1 MATIGVSTES
11 GVVRGVLLA
20 DNIADSPDSPPR
32 VLNRGERDLV
42 AETDPATAA
51 AVASVLDALEA
62 ELGPDEEID
71 ATVVSCH
78 TSGERT
84 AIESRLAD
92 GRWSSSSL
100 VTADSAL
107 LATVKDMPDLDDYAT
122 LLVYEV
128 IYDHKA
134 LSVVDAGRTEVL
146 ASDTATGGDI
156 DAGAIG
162 ASVSQAWSL
171 LDSIDAKPDA
181 VVLLGASADEP
192 EVAPVL
198 ELGFGVPVILAPEL
212 ESAEAIGAALIARD
226 THEAE
231 PASTEA
237 APLVAPV
244 VATPTPELVTEPE
257 PEEPTAV
264 VATTGRSNR
273 KRVVAVAAAAALV
286 GLGTL
291 GATQLLAGSAAGT
304 DSTTLSAAQL
314 AALAPSVDAPTP
326 AAAAP
331 AAPVPTPAAGAPA
344 DPARVDAAP
353 ATPDWTQP
361 NVAPAPATPW
371 PADNVPNSVAP
382 QQPASAPVAPRPQPA
397 PPLPAKVGAPNAIG
411 LFPGEGPPPPL
422 GSDPR
427 AIEQW
432 WEHHGQLKD
441 RWLHGG

>member
-71 ATVVSCH
+71 GTVVSCH
-78 TSGERT
+78 TPGERT

-156 DAGAIG
+156 DAGAVG

-231 PASTEA
+231 PTITVA

-244 VATPTPELVTEPE
+244 APEQVAEPE
-257 PEEPTAV
+257 PEEPSAV

-273 KRVVAVAAAAALV
+273 KRVIAVAAAAALV

-291 GATQLLAGSAAGT
+291 GATQLLTGSSAGT
-304 DSTTLSAAQL
+304 DTTTLSAAQL
-314 AALAPSVDAPTP
+314 AALAPSVDAP
-326 AAAAP
+326 AP
-331 AAPVPTPAAGAPA
+331 VAPVPTPVVAAPAPA
-344 DPARVDAAP
+344 DPARADAAP

-361 NVAPAPATPW
+361 NVAPAPPTPW
-371 PADNVPNSVAP
+371 PADNAPNSVAP
-382 QQPASAPVAPRPQPA
+382 QQPASSPVAPQTPAPQPA
-397 PPLPAKVGAPNAIG
+397 PPLTAKVGAPNSIG

-422 GSDPR
+422 GSDPI